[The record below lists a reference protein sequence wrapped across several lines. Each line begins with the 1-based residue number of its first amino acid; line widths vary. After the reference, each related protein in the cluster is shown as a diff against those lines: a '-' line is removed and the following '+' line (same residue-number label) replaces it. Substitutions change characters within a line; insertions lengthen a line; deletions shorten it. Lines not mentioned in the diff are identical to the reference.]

1 MEVKVLKPKSVLGKA
16 KYKTLGIEIIQGIEI
31 PKGFITDGATVPRL
45 LWPILPPISSY
56 LEATVVHDYLIDT
69 GVNRYEADKI
79 FRLACI
85 EYDVTT
91 TITNVMFICIV
102 AYGFCKQPS
111 HYLKK

>member
-1 MEVKVLKPKSVLGKA
+1 MKVKILKPKTILGKA
-16 KYKTLGIEIIQGIEI
+16 RYRLLYVETIQGFKV
-31 PKGFITDGATVPRL
+31 PRGFTTDGATVPRF
-45 LWPILPPISSY
+45 LWPIFPPISSY